1 MDSFVKDRIEPYLSG
16 QLSGAELAEF
26 ESRLERDPAGAAEI
40 AAMLDGCALFEAI
53 RVTPEEAP
61 IPAPGFYARVNRL
74 IEEEKGTP
82 FWEVFLQP
90 FMLRRLAFGALMWMF
105 MLGSA
110 ALVTD
115 TTTDNNTALAD
126 LILSE
131 QPPANYH
138 VRMGPDIDLNRASML
153 AVMMTPAGD

>member
-1 MDSFVKDRIEPYLSG
+1 MDPFLKDRIEEYLSG
-16 QLSGAELAEF
+16 ELAARDLAEF
-26 ESRLERDPAGAAEI
+26 EARLERDPAGAAEI
-40 AAMLDGCALFEAI
+40 AAMLDGHVLFAAI
-53 RVTPEEAP
+53 RVSPEDTP

-74 IEEEKGTP
+74 IEEERKTP

-90 FMLRRLAFGALMWMF
+90 FMLRRLAFAALMWMF

-110 ALVTD
+110 ALFTD
-115 TTTDNNTALAD
+115 TTTRTNTELAD

-138 VRMGPDIDLNRASML
+138 VRMGPDIDRNRASML
-153 AVMMTPAGD
+153 AVMMAPGD

>member
-1 MDSFVKDRIEPYLSG
+1 MDPFLKDRVEEYLSG
-16 QLSGAELAEF
+16 ELAGRDLAEF
-26 ESRLERDPAGAAEI
+26 EARLERDPAGAAEI
-40 AAMLDGCALFEAI
+40 AAMLDGHALFASI
-53 RVTPEEAP
+53 RVSPEEAP

-74 IEEEKGTP
+74 IEDERKTP

-90 FMLRRLAFGALMWMF
+90 FMLRRLAFAALMWMF

-110 ALVTD
+110 ALFTD
-115 TTTDNNTALAD
+115 TTTRTNTELAD

-138 VRMGPDIDLNRASML
+138 VRMGPDIDRNRASML
-153 AVMMTPAGD
+153 AVMMTPGD